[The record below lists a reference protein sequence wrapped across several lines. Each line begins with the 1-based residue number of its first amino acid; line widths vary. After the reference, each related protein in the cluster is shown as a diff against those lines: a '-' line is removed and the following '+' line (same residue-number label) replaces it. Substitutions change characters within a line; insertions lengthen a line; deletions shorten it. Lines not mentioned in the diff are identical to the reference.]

1 MIQEVINDLLEVFR
15 KHKSHLQGN
24 SNTFTRGAS
33 ENNPTITVNYT
44 FGNSEDTDIQNNNP
58 NCDY

>member
-1 MIQEVINDLLEVFR
+1 MIQEVINDLLEVFK
-15 KHKSHLQGN
+15 KHKSHLEYK
-24 SNTFTRGAS
+24 SNTLTKGAS

-44 FGNSEDTDIQNNNP
+44 FGNSEDIDILNNNP